1 MQLETDGQT
10 PGRAQGAGAMMGLL
24 RKGMFVGIGLLLLM
38 PQAKTAKG
46 YAMPTQNACRLSVVY
61 NNVPLKAGLQTAW
74 GFACI
79 VELPDRIVL
88 FDTGGNGSVLLS
100 NMKAMGFSPEEV
112 DAVVLSHLHGD
123 HTGGLGAFLAENPQV
138 TVYMPVVFP
147 ESLKTELLSL
157 GTRVVSVDGP
167 QKLFD
172 GVYSTGV
179 MGREIQEQALILD
192 TGPGCVLL
200 TGCAHPNVA
209 AMAEQARDV
218 MGKDI
223 VLLLGGF
230 HLGGSSQAEIHSV
243 CTRLQA
249 LGVQKIAPS
258 HCTGEQAIRVF
269 RQKWGKDFIQ
279 GGLGAR
285 VNVPQGVSSD

>member
-74 GFACI
+74 GFACL
-79 VELPDRIVL
+79 VELPDRTVL

-123 HTGGLGAFLAENPQV
+123 H
-138 TVYMPVVFP
+138 
-147 ESLKTELLSL
+147 
-157 GTRVVSVDGP
+157 
-167 QKLFD
+167 
-172 GVYSTGV
+172 
-179 MGREIQEQALILD
+179 
-192 TGPGCVLL
+192 
-200 TGCAHPNVA
+200 PNVA

-223 VLLLGGF
+223 ELLLGGF
-230 HLGGSSQAEIHSV
+230 HLGGSSQSEIQSV

-285 VNVPQGVSSD
+285 LEMPQDVSPD